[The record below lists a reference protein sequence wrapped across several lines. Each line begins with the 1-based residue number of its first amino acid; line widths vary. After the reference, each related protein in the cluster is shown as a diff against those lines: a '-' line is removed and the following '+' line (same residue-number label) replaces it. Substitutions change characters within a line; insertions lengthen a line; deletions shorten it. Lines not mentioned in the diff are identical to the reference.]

1 MTDRFFD
8 TNVLLYLL
16 SPDRRKAEIAR
27 TLVARGGT
35 ISVQVLGELT
45 NVARRK
51 AGLEIDEIAA
61 LTGTLRDLLDVVPMT
76 EEIFDGALQV
86 ARQTGYATFDCLIVS
101 AALSSGA
108 RSLYTEDMQAGRE
121 IGGLKLINPFEER

>member
-27 TLVARGGT
+27 TLIARGGT
-35 ISVQVLGELT
+35 ISVQVLGEFT

-61 LTGTLRDLLDVVPMT
+61 LTGTLRDLLDVIPMT
-76 EEIFDGALQV
+76 EEIFDEALQV
-86 ARQTGYATFDCLIVS
+86 VRETGYATFDCLIVS
-101 AALSSGA
+101 AALASGA
-108 RSLYTEDMQAGRE
+108 RSL
-121 IGGLKLINPFEER
+121 